1 MTNKKVIK
9 GESRVELDFVITET
23 NFAGLLDKKIFPC
36 FIKLTTAQRE
46 LSLNKTRQYFLRYK
60 ISNPD
65 SFVKS
70 IMLFS

>member
-9 GESRVELDFVITET
+9 GGSRVELDFVITET
-23 NFAGLLDKKIFPC
+23 NFAGFLDKKKCPC

-46 LSLNKTRQYFLRYK
+46 PSLNKIRQYFLRFK
-60 ISNPD
+60 MSNPD